1 VNIALVASEFNAPI
15 PEKMLAAAREKADA
29 LGVKVV
35 AVVRVPG
42 SWEIPL
48 AVKAIVGRR
57 DVDAVV
63 AIGALVQGETRHDE
77 LIGDAVARA
86 LMDLMLANR
95 KPIGLG
101 ITGPGMTWEQAED
114 RVENAVRAV
123 DAAVRMARDGLPRPR
138 QNAKH
143 RNPP

>member
-15 PEKMLAAAREKADA
+15 PEKMLAAARGRADA

-42 SWEIPL
+42 TWEIPL
-48 AVKAIVGRR
+48 AAKAALARK

-63 AIGALVQGETRHDE
+63 AIGALVQGETGHDA

-86 LMDLMLANR
+86 LMELMLASG

-101 ITGPGMTWEQAED
+101 ITGPGMTWEQAEE

-123 DAAVRMARDGLPRPR
+123 DAAVRMARDPASRPR
-138 QNAKH
+138 G
-143 RNPP
+143 PPTRRRRS

>member
-1 VNIALVASEFNAPI
+1 
-15 PEKMLAAAREKADA
+15 MLAAAREKADA

-63 AIGALVQGETRHDE
+63 AIGALVQGGAKHDE

-101 ITGPGMTWEQAED
+101 ITGPGMTWEEGEGRGGKAG
-114 RVENAVRAV
+114 RAG
-123 DAAVRMARDGLPRPR
+123 DAG
-138 QNAKH
+138 
-143 RNPP
+143 